1 MIKMI
6 DAPASNRG
14 GKLEAVNLDTICD
27 NFENGDTVTLDA
39 LKSKNLV
46 PKNTGRIKI
55 LARGTMTKQLEI
67 VADKFSLQ
75 AVKMITL
82 AGGHVEQHK

>member
-1 MIKMI
+1 MI
-6 DAPASNRG
+6 DAPASGRG
-14 GKLEAVNLDTICD
+14 GKLQSVNLDTICD
-27 NFENGDTVTLDA
+27 NFENGDRVTLDD

-55 LARGTMTKQLEI
+55 LARGTMTKQLDI

-82 AGGHVEQHK
+82 AGGHAEQHK